1 MIIVIATITVK
12 EKEIPQ
18 YLQILKKNTLKVL
31 NEEGCIEYYPIID
44 KQTRITAQKIRR
56 NQIIIIE
63 KWEDQNYLETHLNAP
78 HMKDYRREVKDMVE
92 NVDMRILREI

>member
-12 EKEIPQ
+12 DNEIPQ
-18 YLQILKKNTLKVL
+18 YLQILKKSTLKVL
-31 NEEGCIEYYPIID
+31 NEEGCIDYYPVID

-56 NQIIIIE
+56 NQVIIIE
-63 KWEDQNYLETHLNAP
+63 KWEDQNYLETHLNSQ

-92 NVDMRILREI
+92 KVDLRILREV